1 MGSAFEL
8 RAGSAIELLAGRGA
22 VAEGAAA
29 RALGGGVSNNVVLVE
44 DGRRRFVVKQALARL
59 RVADRWLAD
68 RGRVVREWEALRAI
82 GEVLPRGRLPET
94 LFLDRRRFLYAMR
107 AAPAGSVDWKSQLL
121 AGDLSAC
128 TARAA
133 GATLGLM
140 ARGTWGRRRFRE
152 RFGDATAFDQLRT
165 DPYYRTVA
173 RRHPVVAGPLAEWI
187 ARSADRR
194 VAMVHGD
201 WSPKN
206 ILVSPGG
213 LVCID
218 FECAH
223 YGDPSYDAGF
233 LLNHL
238 VLKAFHRLDLA
249 GSYLRLAR
257 VAFAWMLAALPPAAL
272 EWYERAAA
280 RHLAFLMLARVD
292 GKSPVEYLRPGP
304 VQDAVRRLAL
314 ALIAAAP
321 GTVGAALERAGV
333 ALAELRGGPTTRLP

>member
-8 RAGSAIELLAGRGA
+8 AEGSAVELLVGRGA
-22 VAEGAAA
+22 VADGAAA
-29 RALGGGVSNNVVLVE
+29 RVLGGGVSNNVVLVE
-44 DGRRRFVVKQALARL
+44 DGRRRFVLKQALARL
-59 RVADRWLAD
+59 RVRDRWLAD
-68 RGRVVREWEALRAI
+68 RARVVREWEALRAV
-82 GEVLPRGRLPET
+82 GEVLPRGRLPEP
-94 LFLDRRRFLYAMR
+94 LFLDPPRFLYAMR
-107 AAPAGSVDWKSQLL
+107 AAPSGSVDWKSQLL
-121 AGDLSAC
+121 AGEFSVS
-128 TARAA
+128 TAKAA

-140 ARGTWGRRRFRE
+140 ARGTWGRPSFRE
-152 RFGDATAFDQLRT
+152 RFGNATAFDQLRT

-206 ILVSPGG
+206 LLVSPGG

-238 VLKAFHRLDLA
+238 VLKAFHRPDLA
-249 GSYLRLAR
+249 DSYLQLAR
-257 VAFAWMLAALPPAAL
+257 VAFVWILATLPPAAL

-292 GKSPVEYLRPGP
+292 GKSPVEYLPPGLI
-304 VQDAVRRLAL
+304 QHAVRRLAL

-321 GTVGAALERAGV
+321 RTVGETLERAAV
-333 ALAELRGGPTTRLP
+333 ALARLRDGPIRLP